1 MGLRAL
7 NNPAASF
14 EDPYAGTGTEAYKP
28 GPVPPSLFTVTGGDA
43 TETASGNKYFYFTNP
58 GNLTVRTDSGPGR
71 LEMSFMMVGGGGGT
85 TDTGSGGGGGGAFV
99 QKVDYPVP
107 GIPSSPLNL
116 AISIGE
122 GGTYPAGPT
131 TGVSGST
138 TFTLSTIPK
147 VFTATGGGAGQQTNG
162 LATGGSGGGGGRNPP
177 SGSTGGEASVPQTI
191 DGDGNTPDAGIGYD
205 GGNGFQNMPGPEGG
219 TGGGGGGAGGV
230 GSNAPTTTSFPYGQA
245 GKGGLGRAAFL
256 GDTNIPTSYGTSGPT
271 AGRWFAGGG
280 GGGNHTENSPTTQA
294 GGAAPDGGG
303 GATGSST
310 APPTTYNGTPAVA
323 NTGGGGGGGGG
334 ASNAYVGDGCPG
346 ADGICIVKIST
357 DLLS

>member
-14 EDPYAGTGTEAYKP
+14 EDPYASTGTEAYKP
-28 GPVPPSLFTVTGGDA
+28 GPVPPSLFTVSGGNA
-43 TETASGNKYFYFTNP
+43 TETASGYKYFYFTSP
-58 GNLTVRTDSGPGR
+58 GNLTVRTDAGPGG
-71 LEMSFMMVGGGGGT
+71 LEMSFMMVGGGGGA

-99 QKVDYPVP
+99 QKVDFPVLGVP
-107 GIPSSPLNL
+107 TINVNWAVSV
-116 AISIGE
+116 GE
-122 GGTYPAGPT
+122 GGAYPAGPT
-131 TGVSGST
+131 NPSDST

-147 VFTATGGGAGQQTNG
+147 VFTATGGGAGQATDG

-177 SGSTGGEASVPQTI
+177 SGSTGGEAAVPQTI

-230 GSNAPTTTSFPYGQA
+230 GANSPTTTSNPYGQA

-256 GDTNIPTSYGTSGPT
+256 GDANIPTSYGTSGPT

-280 GGGNHTENSPTTQA
+280 GGGNHTENSPTTQL

-310 APPTTYNGTPAVA
+310 APPTTYNGTPVVA

-334 ASNAYVGDGCPG
+334 ASQAYVGEGSAG